1 MSLPAHNPGDKLKN
15 LKLSLVSEVAE
26 LLQWEFFDNLRIPIR
41 YLTLP
46 FGDSVSWGSANY
58 GLRITSP
65 SLPVLGNKLVLE
77 HLLSMAAYYLW
88 LMVLMLYCNINDMM
102 LS

>member
-77 HLLSMAAYYLW
+77 HTYKISFSKQTFSLKVALGSVFQLK
-88 LMVLMLYCNINDMM
+88 
-102 LS
+102 